1 MYLKKK
7 IRKLLILE
15 KYLEGKKN
23 HQKKKKNYNYK
34 NYTFLFKNNN
44 INNNP
49 LSK

>member
-23 HQKKKKNYNYK
+23 HQKKKNYNYK